1 MRGRIGVFLLAL
13 IGLLAALGVL
23 LMALALERGP
33 PPGPLAPLT
42 VEDLERV
49 RRILR
54 DNDPRWLRAGQVREL
69 TLTQR
74 DLDLALHYLLIRL
87 RHPALSS
94 ARIELFD
101 GSAWLRVGFAVPAGP
116 LGGQL
121 TVSLGVRARD
131 GEPALAGARIGRIV
145 LPAWLVRWTLA
156 LLESRAMQPALLPT
170 LRELLATTSDW
181 AITPQAISL
190 RFVARPDLAWRLE
203 ARGRDLLLPAAERE
217 RIAHYLREAARLG
230 ALRPPLVKPLVPMLR
245 ELVAQAT
252 ARSRAGGDPRA
263 ENRAALIA
271 LAIQATG
278 RADLVWRIVGTP
290 PAATRSGPMTLLDRT
305 DLAQHLL
312 VSAVLAMESDSR
324 TADVIGVFKEVLDS
338 RGGSGFSFADLAAD
352 RAGVRLGEAAVA
364 DPLRW
369 QARVAA
375 LSLESDLM
383 PAIDQ
388 LPEGLQAPEFQ
399 RRFRD
404 RDNAAY
410 AQVQA
415 EIERRLANCRFF
427 ATAAP

>member
-1 MRGRIGVFLLAL
+1 MSLLVVIAL
-13 IGLLAALGVL
+13 LSALGAL
-23 LMALALERGP
+23 LVALALERGP

-42 VEDLERV
+42 VEDLDRV
-49 RRILR
+49 RRIVR
-54 DNDPRWLRAGQVREL
+54 DNDPRWLRAGQTRQL
-69 TLTQR
+69 TLARR
-74 DLDLALHYLLIRL
+74 DLDLALHHLLIRL
-87 RHPALSS
+87 RHPAITS
-94 ARIELFD
+94 ARAELFD
-101 GSAWLRVGFAVPAGP
+101 GSAWLRVGVAVPAGP
-116 LGGQL
+116 LGGQM
-121 TVSLGVRARD
+121 TVSLGLNAGR
-131 GEPALAGARIGRIV
+131 GEPSLAGARIGRIA
-145 LPAWLVRWTLA
+145 LPAWLVRAGLV
-156 LLESRAMQPALLPT
+156 LLETWAGQPALVLT

-181 AITPQAISL
+181 TITPQAISL

-203 ARGRDLLLPAAERE
+203 ARGRDLLLPPAERE

-230 ALRPPLVKPLVPMLR
+230 ALRPPVVKPLVPMLR
-245 ELVAQAT
+245 ELVAQAA
-252 ARSRAGGDPRA
+252 ARSRANGDPRA

-271 LAIQATG
+271 LAIHVTG
-278 RADLVWRIVGTP
+278 RADLIWRIVGTP
-290 PAATRSGPMTLLDRT
+290 PAGGRPGPVTLLDRT

-312 VSAVLAMESDSR
+312 VSAVLAMEADSR

-352 RAGVRLGEAAVA
+352 RAGVRLGEAAQA

-383 PAIDQ
+383 PAIDR

-399 RRFRD
+399 RRFQA